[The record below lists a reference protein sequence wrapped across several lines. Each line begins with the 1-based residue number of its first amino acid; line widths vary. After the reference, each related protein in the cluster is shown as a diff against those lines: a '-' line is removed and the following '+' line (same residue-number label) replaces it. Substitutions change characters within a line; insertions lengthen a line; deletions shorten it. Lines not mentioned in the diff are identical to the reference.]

1 MEEATPRTI
10 DIDYILD
17 ERSREL
23 FGEQLRWC
31 DLVRTKKLSRAKTYS
46 ICEYNESA
54 PQPLTLHTRPGLA
67 NIENE
72 PNSKF
77 YLRPI
82 PSSFIDALD
91 MDEAAKKAY
100 QNPGY

>member
-1 MEEATPRTI
+1 M
-10 DIDYILD
+10 
-17 ERSREL
+17 
-23 FGEQLRWC
+23 RWA

-46 ICEYNESA
+46 IRDYNGDA
-54 PQPLTLHTRPGLA
+54 IQARNTITRPGLA
-67 NIENE
+67 NIESE

-82 PSSFIDALD
+82 PQSFIDTLD
-91 MDEAAKKAY
+91 MTEEEKQAY